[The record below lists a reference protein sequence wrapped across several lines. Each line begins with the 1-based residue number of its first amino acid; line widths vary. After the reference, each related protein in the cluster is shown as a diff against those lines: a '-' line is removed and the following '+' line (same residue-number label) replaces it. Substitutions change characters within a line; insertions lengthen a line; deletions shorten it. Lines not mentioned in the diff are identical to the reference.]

1 MTSFSG
7 FGFFP
12 GASRKCVFSFP
23 NIPME
28 KLEAPFKMLACEEAA
43 KQVLTAERILE
54 GWVSKAHP
62 AFANREWSLGD
73 HSGLACI
80 FRTNARQLPLSPPQV
95 THKPRA
101 LL

>member
-1 MTSFSG
+1 METLIADSVTMVIYRLLSFMRG
-7 FGFFP
+7 LNG
-12 GASRKCVFSFP
+12 
-23 NIPME
+23 
-28 KLEAPFKMLACEEAA
+28 LEAPFKMLACEEAA

>member
-1 MTSFSG
+1 METLIADSVTMVIYRLLSFMRG
-7 FGFFP
+7 LNG
-12 GASRKCVFSFP
+12 
-23 NIPME
+23 
-28 KLEAPFKMLACEEAA
+28 LEAPFKMLSCEEAA

-80 FRTNARQLPLSPPQV
+80 FRTNARQLPLSPAQV